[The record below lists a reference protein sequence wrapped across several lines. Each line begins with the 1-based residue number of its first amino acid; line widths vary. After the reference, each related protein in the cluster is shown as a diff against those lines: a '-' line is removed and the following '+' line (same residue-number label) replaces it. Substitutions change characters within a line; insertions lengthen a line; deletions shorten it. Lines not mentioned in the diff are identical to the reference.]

1 MECKQSQFLV
11 RKCVS
16 IFYLISFTSFSLGS
30 LDPTLLP
37 GHLKPFGDHMAPMP
51 LEETEEIPD
60 AKTFFQ
66 KYVLPSRPIVFR
78 GAAKK
83 FKAFSKWTD

>member
-1 MECKQSQFLV
+1 
-11 RKCVS
+11 
-16 IFYLISFTSFSLGS
+16 
-30 LDPTLLP
+30 
-37 GHLKPFGDHMAPMP
+37 MAPMP

-66 KYVLPSRPIVFR
+66 EYVLPSRPIVFR

-83 FKAFSKWTD
+83 FKAFSKWTEEYLVEKYGDMEVRLENKLEKEGYTPVGAKGECY